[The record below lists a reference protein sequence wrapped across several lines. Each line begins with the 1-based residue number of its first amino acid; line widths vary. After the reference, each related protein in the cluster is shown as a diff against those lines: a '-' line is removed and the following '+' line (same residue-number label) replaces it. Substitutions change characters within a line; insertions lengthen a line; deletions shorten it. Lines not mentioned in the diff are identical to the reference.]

1 MLTVKEL
8 AEFLV
13 SADKLGRPD
22 LLEAFEVPDT
32 AAARILRL
40 KLIDQH

>member
-1 MLTVKEL
+1 
-8 AEFLV
+8 LV

-40 KLIDQH
+40 KTDRPTLRKENIL